1 MPVEDAVTSEAVPS
15 VPPAELC
22 FASGRAP
29 EDGDEERRR
38 GRSWTQLADDL
49 ATLSEELVADLEE
62 LTTRH
67 GRTTSLCEG
76 WDVRDVVVHLVVGD
90 DLASR
95 TLQGE
100 DCFPHP
106 TDDEQVL
113 QSESRARVERLG
125 PLDLEAAVERFRVGR
140 HRLLGQLAG
149 LSQADL
155 RENVSW
161 ASKPISTF
169 SMVQSRLME
178 TWVHGWDLRHPLGIP
193 TSFDDRAWW
202 LTDIGVR
209 HVPYSLA
216 KAGVVAGPVELTVSL
231 DGPAGGSWT
240 RTFAGAA
247 ETRPSSVRVSGPAW
261 AWAVLVTRR
270 WPGRAS
276 AREALRVGPAGLGG
290 TLLEHARSFA

>member
-1 MPVEDAVTSEAVPS
+1 M
-15 VPPAELC
+15 
-22 FASGRAP
+22 
-29 EDGDEERRR
+29 
-38 GRSWTQLADDL
+38 
-49 ATLSEELVADLEE
+49 
-62 LTTRH
+62 
-67 GRTTSLCEG
+67 
-76 WDVRDVVVHLVVGD
+76 VGD

-100 DCFPHP
+100 DCFPES

-125 PLDLEAAVERFRVGR
+125 PLDLEAAVAQFRVGR
-140 HRLLGQLAG
+140 HRLLGQLAD
-149 LSQADL
+149 SQADL

-169 SMVQSRLME
+169 SMIQSRLME

-216 KAGVVAGPVELTVSL
+216 KAGIVAGPGE
-231 DGPAGGSWT
+231 AH
-240 RTFAGAA
+240 RQ
-247 ETRPSSVRVSGPAW
+247 
-261 AWAVLVTRR
+261 
-270 WPGRAS
+270 PGRPG
-276 AREALRVGPAGLGG
+276 RWFLDPHLRGVGGDPAVERAGLPGPPG
-290 TLLEHARSFA
+290 PGPCW